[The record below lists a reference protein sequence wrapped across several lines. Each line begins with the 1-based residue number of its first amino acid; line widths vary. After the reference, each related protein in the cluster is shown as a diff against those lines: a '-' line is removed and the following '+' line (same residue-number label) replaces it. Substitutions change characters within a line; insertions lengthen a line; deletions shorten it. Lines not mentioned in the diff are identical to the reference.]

1 MKKLGIIL
9 LTAAVAVQA
18 AAFSAAAEDGQI
30 SVRVTIGKEGALVL
44 PCETVP
50 VKDYDSDGSYTI
62 DEVLKATHEQFYKGD
77 GTGYEAQT
85 TDWGLSVK
93 TLWGVTNGGSYGYAV
108 NDVMSMGLSDKVKD
122 GDYLSAYSFQDVTG
136 FTDHYAYFDVHE
148 LKDAKQGD
156 TVTLKLTEIAYKPDW
171 TTELKP
177 VPNAVITLDGQDTE
191 FKTDENGSVSVKLD
205 KAGEQIIS
213 FKADHPLSPAA
224 VRATVAAAEAP
235 AETTAPVVVTTAA
248 QETTA
253 EAVTTAAETTAAA
266 ATTAAATTTAG
277 ATAAP
282 NGNAGTTKAA
292 GASTGD
298 SSAVPALAVTMLAAF
313 GTALA
318 MRRRT
323 EK

>member
-9 LTAAVAVQA
+9 LTAAAAVQA

-30 SVRVTIGKEGALVL
+30 SVRVTIGKEGTLVL
-44 PCETVP
+44 PCETVT

-77 GTGYEAQT
+77 GTGYEAQN
-85 TDWGLSVK
+85 TDWGLSVR
-93 TLWGVTNGGSYGYAV
+93 TLWGVTNGGSFGYAV
-108 NDVMSMGLSDKVKD
+108 NDVMSMSLSDKVKD

-235 AETTAPVVVTTAA
+235 AETTAPAAETTAA
-248 QETTA
+248 PETTA
-253 EAVTTAAETTAAA
+253 EAVTTAADTTAAATTTAAA
-266 ATTAAATTTAG
+266 ATTAG

-292 GASTGD
+292 AASTGD

>member
-1 MKKLGIIL
+1 MFNSSYFIKALKESYD
-9 LTAAVAVQA
+9 AVPYIQGDQA
-18 AAFSAAAEDGQI
+18 AKVMVADAIKSHKFNPAD
-30 SVRVTIGKEGALVL
+30 VL
-44 PCETVP
+44 
-50 VKDYDSDGSYTI
+50 
-62 DEVLKATHEQFYKGD
+62 
-77 GTGYEAQT
+77 
-85 TDWGLSVK
+85 
-93 TLWGVTNGGSYGYAV
+93 
-108 NDVMSMGLSDKVKD
+108 
-122 GDYLSAYSFQDVTG
+122 SFICS
-136 FTDHYAYFDVHE
+136 E
-148 LKDAKQGD
+148 LGN
-156 TVTLKLTEIAYKPDW
+156 P
-171 TTELKP
+171 
-177 VPNAVITLDGQDTE
+177 
-191 FKTDENGSVSVKLD
+191 SVKLD